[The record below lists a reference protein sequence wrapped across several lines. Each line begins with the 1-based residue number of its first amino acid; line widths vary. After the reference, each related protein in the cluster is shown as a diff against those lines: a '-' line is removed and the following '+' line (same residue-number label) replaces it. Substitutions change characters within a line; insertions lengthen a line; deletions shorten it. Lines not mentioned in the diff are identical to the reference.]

1 MKKQHLHLS
10 EGDRTYLEELVR
22 QGELPV
28 KVYRRAIGLLELDRG
43 KSYTAVAETFGL
55 TLTTVSKLAQKYQSV
70 GLACLQDEARSG
82 RPTEID
88 GVQRA
93 KVTALAC
100 SDAPEGYERWTLR
113 LLADKAVE
121 LGYCEHL
128 SHTEVGTI
136 LKKTNSSPI

>member
-43 KSYTAVAETFGL
+43 KSYTAVAETLGL
-55 TLTTVSKLAQKYQSV
+55 TLTTVSKLAQKYQSA
-70 GLACLQDEARSG
+70 GLACLQDQARSG

-100 SDAPEGYERWTLR
+100 SDAPEGYDRWTLR

-136 LKKTNSSPI
+136 LKKTNSSLI

>member
-28 KVYRRAIGLLELDRG
+28 KIYRRAIGLLELDRG
-43 KSYTAVAETFGL
+43 KTYTAVAETLGVN
-55 TLTTVSKLAQKYQSV
+55 LTTISKLAQKYQTA
-70 GLACLQDEARSG
+70 GLGCLQDQARSG
-82 RPTEID
+82 RPVEIE

-93 KVTALAC
+93 RVTALAC
-100 SDAPEGYERWTLR
+100 SDAPEGYEHWSLR

-121 LGYCEHL
+121 LGYCEHI
-128 SHTEVGTI
+128 SHTEVSLI

>member
-43 KSYTAVAETFGL
+43 KTYTAVAK
-55 TLTTVSKLAQKYQSV
+55 TLGVNPTTVSKLAQKYQSE
-70 GLACLQDEARSG
+70 GLACLQDQARSG
-82 RPTEID
+82 RPVEID

-93 KVTALAC
+93 RVTALA
-100 SDAPEGYERWTLR
+100 AMTR
-113 LLADKAVE
+113 LKAMSAGPCACWPTKRLNWAMVSI
-121 LGYCEHL
+121 
-128 SHTEVGTI
+128 SHI
-136 LKKTNSSPI
+136 LKLASF

>member
-10 EGDRTYLEELVR
+10 EGDRTYLEELVS
-22 QGELPV
+22 QGKLPV

-43 KSYTAVAETFGL
+43 KSYTAVGQ
-55 TLTTVSKLAQKYQSV
+55 TLGVNPTTMSKLAQKYQSA

-82 RPTEID
+82 RPAEID

-100 SDAPEGYERWTLR
+100 SDAPEGYDRWSLR

-128 SHTEVGTI
+128 SHTQVGTI
-136 LKKTNSSPI
+136 LKKTTSSPI

>member
-43 KSYTAVAETFGL
+43 KSYTAVAETLGL
-55 TLTTVSKLAQKYQSV
+55 NPTTVSKLAQKYQSV

-100 SDAPEGYERWTLR
+100 SDAPEGYERWSLR

-128 SHTEVGTI
+128 SHTQAGTL

>member
-10 EGDRTYLEELVR
+10 EGDRTYLEELVS

-28 KVYRRAIGLLELDRG
+28 KVYRRAIALLELDRG
-43 KSYTAVAETFGL
+43 KSYTAMAETLGL
-55 TLTTVSKLAQKYQSV
+55 TLTTVSKLAQKYQTI

-100 SDAPEGYERWTLR
+100 SAAPEGYERWSLR

-136 LKKTNSSPI
+136 LKKTTSSPI